1 MLQNHCT
8 FVDKFGVFRYHK
20 YIRNRRAKRPEG
32 RKLKGERMRM
42 KRKNQIL
49 EKLFLLALC
58 VCFCLLLYT
67 AALAS
72 GVEKDEDGGIWDY
85 DKGTYTDPTGKV
97 HEITPGGVQ
106 EDNPASSTVNNQDGS
121 MTVVTGDKD
130 PVQNPNGG
138 MEVESGQIQSGEPE
152 ATRAPLTGEEW
163 TALLAGVAA
172 KNGTETPTVWTDPST
187 GEAHSVQVKYMGVGR
202 SMVVVNGQNTLV
214 NTVDLKWETTA
225 PEDKVLAAVSAP
237 KLGYAWLRKDAS
249 SSMKNPKIQQI
260 RTDTVLRVIG
270 TGKNWTLVDC
280 GGLRGYVLTSALEF
294 FRNDHTDFDPGV
306 VSVKGRTKGNDT
318 VHARSRDRG
327 RRDLGEYKIGTPIT
341 VFDIIDEWA
350 EVDICGWHGMIL
362 SKYVTVLDE

>member
-225 PEDKVLAAVSAP
+225 PEDKVLA
-237 KLGYAWLRKDAS
+237 LRCPTTHRQGQRAHR
-249 SSMKNPKIQQI
+249 I
-260 RTDTVLRVIG
+260 
-270 TGKNWTLVDC
+270 
-280 GGLRGYVLTSALEF
+280 F
-294 FRNDHTDFDPGV
+294 
-306 VSVKGRTKGNDT
+306 
-318 VHARSRDRG
+318 
-327 RRDLGEYKIGTPIT
+327 
-341 VFDIIDEWA
+341 
-350 EVDICGWHGMIL
+350 L
-362 SKYVTVLDE
+362 SFHS